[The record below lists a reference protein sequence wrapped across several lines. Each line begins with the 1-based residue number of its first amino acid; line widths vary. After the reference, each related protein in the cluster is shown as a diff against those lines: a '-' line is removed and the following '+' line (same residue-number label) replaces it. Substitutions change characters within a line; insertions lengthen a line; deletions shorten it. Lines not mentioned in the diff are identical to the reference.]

1 MSTTE
6 QAPVGVDPNIPS
18 TARIYDYLLGGKDN
32 FASDRAAAEA
42 VLNMLPESRQMAKD
56 NRAFLGRAVRH
67 LAESGITQ
75 YLDIG
80 AGLPTQENVHQVA
93 LAANPDARIVYVDN
107 DPIVLVHARALLA
120 GNPNTTVLKG
130 DLHSPDEI
138 IDAAAEHLDFT
149 KPVAV
154 LLVAVLH
161 FFPDDEETY
170 AIVDSIRARLAP
182 GSAVVVSHVHV
193 GDYSTQVV
201 DEGKAVYAT
210 TATGS
215 LVGRTTPQVRRYL
228 EGTTVLEPGV
238 VPVEAWHPEHGEVE
252 IDLTKAGVLGGVG
265 IVSEPALP

>member
-1 MSTTE
+1 MSTIE
-6 QAPVGVDPNIPS
+6 QAPVGVDPSVPS

-120 GNPNTTVLKG
+120 DNPSTTVLKG
-130 DLHSPDEI
+130 DLHSPEEI
-138 IDAAAEHLDFT
+138 LDAAAEHLDFT
-149 KPVAV
+149 KPVAIII
-154 LLVAVLH
+154 AAILH
-161 FFPDDEETY
+161 FFPDSDEVQQ
-170 AIVDSIRARLAP
+170 IVDALRARLVP
-182 GSAVVVSHVHV
+182 GSALVISHGFP
-193 GDYSTQVV
+193 GDLPAERFH
-201 DEGKAVYAT
+201 EGDRVYAQT
-210 TATGS
+210 SSGGAAGRGIAEIAGLFGELT
-215 LVGRTTPQVRRYL
+215 LV
-228 EGTTVLEPGV
+228 EPGL
-238 VPVEAWHPEHGEVE
+238 VPVQAWRPEHEEVE
-252 IDLTKAGVLGGVG
+252 VDLVSANVLGAIGLA
-265 IVSEPALP
+265 I